1 MEKTFALS
9 LKKKKKKEAEAKTST
24 ITAIAG
30 PDRVKSLPAW
40 FR

>member
-9 LKKKKKKEAEAKTST
+9 LKKKKKEAEAKTST

>member
-1 MEKTFALS
+1 MEKTFALT
-9 LKKKKKKEAEAKTST
+9 LKKKKKEAEAKTST